1 MSEISEEQLYAME
14 QFSEDW
20 RRGGPAPSEKECH
33 AKIGELIA
41 EIRRLRAVI
50 KKRNHCDDCGKLN
63 PVDNVCEECWRN
75 HCE

>member
-1 MSEISEEQLYAME
+1 MSEISEERLAQIERDPYGYM
-14 QFSEDW
+14 
-20 RRGGPAPSEKECH
+20 PANQTLD
-33 AKIGELIA
+33 ALVDDLID